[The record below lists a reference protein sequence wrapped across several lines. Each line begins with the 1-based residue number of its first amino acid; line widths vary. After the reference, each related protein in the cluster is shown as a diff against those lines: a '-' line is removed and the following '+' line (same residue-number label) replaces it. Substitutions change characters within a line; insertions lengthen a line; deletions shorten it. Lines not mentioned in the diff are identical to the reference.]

1 MSGSAEF
8 WLTPHT
14 IGENPALPNPPGGC
28 AAHRQFPGKLAA
40 PGTARAILAEIERC
54 APALHRALAPV
65 RARPRGRGA
74 VAALDAAY
82 RRAPSLSIDVAVLEK
97 SRHVWT
103 LPVDF
108 HWSDVGTWSSLAE
121 ELGVDASASRV
132 IEGEVVLESA
142 KGNLVWGGR
151 DRLVALLGVEGLAV
165 IDSDDALL
173 VARLDRSPELRRVVA
188 ALRRRG
194 RSDLT

>member
-1 MSGSAEF
+1 M
-8 WLTPHT
+8 
-14 IGENPALPNPPGGC
+14 
-28 AAHRQFPGKLAA
+28 
-40 PGTARAILAEIERC
+40 
-54 APALHRALAPV
+54 
-65 RARPRGRGA
+65 
-74 VAALDAAY
+74 
-82 RRAPSLSIDVAVLEK
+82 
-97 SRHVWT
+97 WT

-121 ELGVDASASRV
+121 ELGVDASASHV
-132 IEGEVVLESA
+132 IAGEVLLESA

-173 VARLDRSPELRRVVA
+173 VTRLDRSSELRRVVE

-194 RSDLT
+194 RRDLT